1 MCSFFIFVQFMINI
15 QVHMLILFPHGQII
29 SSPEPEESEV
39 KSSSLS
45 SPEPVQPPPSSGVI
59 ASQLVTLQVQ

>member
-1 MCSFFIFVQFMINI
+1 MNI
-15 QVHMLILFPHGQII
+15 QVHMLILFALEQII

-45 SPEPVQPPPSSGVI
+45 SPEPAQPLPSSGVI
-59 ASQLVTLQVQ
+59 SSQLVALQV

>member
-1 MCSFFIFVQFMINI
+1 MIHV
-15 QVHMLILFPHGQII
+15 QVHMLILFSHGQII

-45 SPEPVQPPPSSGVI
+45 PEPVQPPSSSGVI
-59 ASQLVTLQVQ
+59 ASQLVALQVQ